1 MIARASAVL
10 LCACA
15 LLAPERGGAQLVT
28 SPGIQGSQALDQRS
42 ADFALQL
49 RQSQQAVE
57 LQRLAPGDVRSRT
70 EMEAL
75 HLQQRQR
82 LDDVQSRQRLETQLR
97 AQQPANPA
105 AGTAE
110 VLNQR
115 ERGRIDERLLTDQF
129 DRQRDE
135 QVRAAERRKAES
147 EQPRLGPTL
156 DP

>member
-1 MIARASAVL
+1 MIARASAAL

-15 LLAPERGGAQLVT
+15 IALPAGVAAQLVT
-28 SPGIQGSQALDQRS
+28 NPGIQGSQVLDQRS

-82 LDDVQSRQRLETQLR
+82 LDDMQSRQRLETQLR
-97 AQQPANPA
+97 AQQPAIPSQGNA
-105 AGTAE
+105 DA
-110 VLNQR
+110 LYQR
-115 ERGRIDERLLTDQF
+115 ERGRIDERLTTGEF
-129 DRQRDE
+129 DRQLDE
-135 QVRAAERRKAES
+135 QVRSAERRKAEA
-147 EQPRLGPTL
+147 ERPQLGPTL